1 MKKVPGDPLNTILKA
16 ILPSKSNGSDTPHKE
31 LSTEITEIS
40 AIRAEILAY
49 VKRIQIYV
57 SDDWKSRYLK
67 MWEEILDFEVVA
79 KNVYNPGKQQGTD
92 FNRNLVA
99 NIIHYLDSQHL
110 YKDNYNASTMALA
123 LEGDKDHSVRA
134 ALGKDPSPAITSRLN
149 RYYE

>member
-1 MKKVPGDPLNTILKA
+1 MKTPGDPLNTILKA
-16 ILPSKSNGSDTPHKE
+16 ILPSKSSGSDTQHKG
-31 LSTEITEIS
+31 LSAEITDKS

-57 SDDWKSRYLK
+57 SDDWKSRYIK
-67 MWEEILDFEVVA
+67 MWEDILDLEVVA

-110 YKDNYNASTMALA
+110 YKGNYNASTMAMA
-123 LEGDKDHSVRA
+123 LEGDKDHSVRG
-134 ALGKDPSPAITSRLN
+134 ALGKDPSPAIASRLK